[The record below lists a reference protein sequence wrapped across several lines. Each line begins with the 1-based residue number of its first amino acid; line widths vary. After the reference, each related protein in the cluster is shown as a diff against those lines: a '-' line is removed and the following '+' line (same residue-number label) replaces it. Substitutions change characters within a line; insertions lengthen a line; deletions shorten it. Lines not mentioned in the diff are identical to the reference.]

1 METRDTACPVRVL
14 VVERSEV
21 VRSGVCNML
30 AADPEIEIAAE
41 IARLEEAPE
50 AHRKL
55 NPGVTLLGLSRELNE
70 EGNSLTRIALQEIL
84 RSDPQAHVVVIGAS
98 DQNYDLLISVAC
110 RAHGALLIDMPGD
123 MLRKAVLSVADGD
136 CVMDPRL
143 TSHFFAQVSRVAFSD
158 GNGFAN
164 SDESHEL
171 KRPLSI
177 RELQVLKGISDGL
190 SNKEIAVH
198 LGVSTGTV
206 KTHISRIFE
215 KLQVQD
221 RTSAAIMAL
230 KRQLFDAA

>member
-1 METRDTACPVRVL
+1 MATKDTACPVRVL

-21 VRSGVCNML
+21 VRSGVCNTL
-30 AADPEIEIAAE
+30 AVDPEIEIAAE

-55 NPGVTLLGLSRELNE
+55 NPRVTLLGLSRELNE
-70 EGNSLTRIALQEIL
+70 EGNSLTRIALREIL

-98 DQNYDLLISVAC
+98 DQDYDLLMSVAC

-123 MLRKAVLSVADGD
+123 MLRKAVLSVAAGD

-143 TSHFFAQVSRVAFSD
+143 TSHFFAQVSRVALSD
-158 GNGFAN
+158 GNGFAS
-164 SDESHEL
+164 SDAKHEL

-177 RELQVLKGISDGL
+177 RELQVLRGISDGL

-206 KTHISRIFE
+206 KTHISHIFE

-230 KRQLFDAA
+230 KRRLFDAA